1 MTGER
6 ETKGIAGAG
15 NSSSRKGVN
24 RMETMLS
31 KENQPEVEEMVK
43 FLKELS
49 DEEKREMHSFIQG
62 IKFAKKMNAS
72 KETA

>member
-1 MTGER
+1 
-6 ETKGIAGAG
+6 
-15 NSSSRKGVN
+15 
-24 RMETMLS
+24 METMLN

-43 FLKELS
+43 FLKELN

-62 IKFAKKMNAS
+62 IKFAKKMNG

>member
-1 MTGER
+1 M
-6 ETKGIAGAG
+6 
-15 NSSSRKGVN
+15 N